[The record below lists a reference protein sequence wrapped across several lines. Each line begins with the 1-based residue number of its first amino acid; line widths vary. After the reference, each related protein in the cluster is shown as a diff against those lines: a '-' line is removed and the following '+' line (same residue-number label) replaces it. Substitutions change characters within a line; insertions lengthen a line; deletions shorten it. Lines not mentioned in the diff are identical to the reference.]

1 MTLQEFLRIKS
12 EKVKKAIL
20 DNYFR
25 EYDQFEVVHEKY
37 KESNNKYYKF
47 LIQFLVNYDEKA
59 EYLKIIQVLSDISR
73 FDIVP
78 LIHQM
83 IAYFY
88 MLNVK
93 YGKAFMVYVKTG
105 SEKITF
111 LNIFVPNKKIYFK
124 SGLSLNMSS
133 LSELF
138 KEWNELNNKAGAS
151 MGQFDFS
158 TIKEIRKE
166 QSKLENSIFEV
177 LKKHAPDEILKIL
190 PEECGEME
198 MGYETKGNIFY
209 FVMLDPEFIE
219 DEEIK
224 LLAITI
230 DLKNKVDLIKDF
242 EIKD

>member
-1 MTLQEFLRIKS
+1 MTLREFLRIKS

-20 DNYFR
+20 DNLFR
-25 EYDQFEVVHEKY
+25 EYDQYEVIHEKY
-37 KESNNKYYKF
+37 KESNDKYYKF
-47 LIQFLVNYDEKA
+47 FIQFRVNYDEKA
-59 EYLKIIQVLSDISR
+59 ECLEIIQILSDISG
-73 FDIVP
+73 FDKIP
-78 LIHQM
+78 LIYQI

-88 MLNVK
+88 MSSVK
-93 YGKAFMVYVKTG
+93 NGRAFMLYGETGTGKT
-105 SEKITF
+105 TF

-124 SGLSLNMSS
+124 PGLSLTMSS

-138 KEWNELNNKAGAS
+138 KEWNELNTKAGAS

-166 QSKLENSIFEV
+166 QSKLENSIYEV
-177 LKKHAPDEILKIL
+177 LKQHAPDEILKIL
-190 PEECGEME
+190 PEECGDME

-219 DEEIK
+219 SEETI

-230 DLKNKVDLIKDF
+230 DLKNKVNLIKNF

>member
-1 MTLQEFLRIKS
+1 MTLREFLRIKS

-20 DNYFR
+20 DSFFR
-25 EYDQFEVVHEKY
+25 EYDQYEVIHEKY
-37 KESNNKYYKF
+37 KESNDKYYKF
-47 LIQFLVNYDEKA
+47 FIQFQVNYDEKA
-59 EYLKIIQVLSDISR
+59 ECLEIIQVLSDISG
-73 FDIVP
+73 FDTVP
-78 LIHQM
+78 LIYQM
-83 IAYFY
+83 VAYFY
-88 MLNVK
+88 MSSVK
-93 YGKAFMVYVKTG
+93 YGKAFMLYEETGTEKT
-105 SEKITF
+105 TF
-111 LNIFVPNKKIYFK
+111 LNIFISNKNIYFK
-124 SGLSLNMSS
+124 SGLSLTMSS

-166 QSKLENSIFEV
+166 QNKLEDKIYSEV
-177 LKKHAPDEILKIL
+177 KKSAPEQIKKVL

-209 FVMLDPEFIE
+209 FVMLDPEFID
-219 DEEIK
+219 DEETK

-230 DLKNKVDLIKDF
+230 NLKNKVDLIKNF